1 LKITQ
6 FELQWRQDNQ
16 ADWILTQNFQTSNL
30 DKTHSGLT
38 NKATY
43 LYRIRAKNIF
53 CWGEWSKPD
62 LKVQTGSR
70 PGVVLTPKTAIV
82 AKKVPATG
90 SRRLAVDTFVTK
102 YEVSIC
108 WKMSNDAE
116 EAEVASYEVAIQTSN
131 YRIFKENKALCDGG
145 NEIVIKEKCCRLPM
159 STFWDGEYRQDQG
172 QLITAKVRARNAKG
186 WGQFSRKNTSSSSAR
201 VEKIPKPMQ
210 NPQASRDDKQSAI
223 SV

>member
-1 LKITQ
+1 
-6 FELQWRQDNQ
+6 
-16 ADWILTQNFQTSNL
+16 
-30 DKTHSGLT
+30 
-38 NKATY
+38 

-70 PGVVLTPKTAIV
+70 PGTVNTPRTAIV
-82 AKKVPATG
+82 AKKDPAPAAG

-108 WKMSNDAE
+108 WDMVNLAE
-116 EAEVASYEVAIQTSN
+116 ENEVASYEVAIQTSN

-145 NEIVIKEKCCRLPM
+145 NEFVIKEKCCRVPM

-186 WGQFSRKNTSSSSAR
+186 WGKFSLKNTSSNSAR